1 MSAKSISDAD
11 LSSIPEQDR
20 NEAIRIMEIAK
31 KAEMLAEA
39 RQSEKMIG
47 STIINKNDSDV
58 KFLSK
63 SEREALALE
72 RLKLKRVT
80 EEDRLKTNID
90 AYNRFALGTAL
101 EERKLETK
109 LLQQRELEERAR
121 RQREENKEAKEKD
134 LINGIFTKDDL

>member
-58 KFLSK
+58 NP
-63 SEREALALE
+63 
-72 RLKLKRVT
+72 
-80 EEDRLKTNID
+80 KT
-90 AYNRFALGTAL
+90 
-101 EERKLETK
+101 
-109 LLQQRELEERAR
+109 
-121 RQREENKEAKEKD
+121 
-134 LINGIFTKDDL
+134 